1 MYQLHVTI
9 QKNKNY
15 KNCLCVHLV
24 NRHQPFSTQ
33 TVKTVSMTKPL
44 FLFENENYLINSI
57 SAYITPRIYF
67 SQRVLET
74 HTPYFICL
82 LSFPDNEI
90 DDDCIPTH
98 YFKEINKEILATRQ
112 LLVIN
117 GISLHEEN
125 ILHISFYRPSKRF
138 CC

>member
-9 QKNKNY
+9 QKNKTH

-24 NRHQPFSTQ
+24 NRRQPFSTQ
-33 TVKTVSMTKPL
+33 NVKAVSMTEPL

-57 SAYITPRIYF
+57 SAYITPRNNF
-67 SQRVLET
+67 SQRVLHT

-82 LSFPDNEI
+82 LSFPEEEM
-90 DDDCIPTH
+90 DDDRVPTR
-98 YFKEINKEILATRQ
+98 YFKEIQTEILAIRQ

-117 GISLHEEN
+117 GIALHEEN
-125 ILHISFYRPSKRF
+125 VLHISFYRPSSRF